1 MADYPDFVESCGWN
15 DVQGIGGAN
24 CRHSFWPFIENVSE
38 RTYTDEQLEAM
49 KPENR
54 PKIVYDGKEY
64 DEYQSS
70 QVQRKLERE
79 IRKWKRREAAF
90 ITDEDKAAAKTRLR
104 RLNKKYREFSK
115 AAGLPEQRD
124 RMKVLYT

>member
-1 MADYPDFVESCGWN
+1 
-15 DVQGIGGAN
+15 
-24 CRHSFWPFIENVSE
+24 
-38 RTYTDEQLEAM
+38 M
-49 KPENR
+49 KSENR
-54 PKIVYDGKEY
+54 PKVEYDGKIY
-64 DEYQSS
+64 DMYQCS

-79 IRKWKRREAAF
+79 IRKWKRREAGA
-90 ITDEDKAAAKTRLR
+90 ITDDEKAAAKTRLR